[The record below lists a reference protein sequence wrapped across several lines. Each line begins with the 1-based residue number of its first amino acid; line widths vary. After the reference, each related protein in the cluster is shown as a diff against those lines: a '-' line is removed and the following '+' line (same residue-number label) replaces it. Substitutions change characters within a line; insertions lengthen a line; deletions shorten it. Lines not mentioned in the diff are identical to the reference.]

1 MHCVPTAQTPRC
13 KPEKQKTT
21 NTFIYYQTLLLTI
34 KHFKRMKK
42 NFLLLLWMTLL
53 PLAGWAQTPATLRTV
68 PETVSGL
75 YYDGTDKAIT
85 TPLTAVNYQSDY
97 QINHGGVRFVVKTAK
112 EDPTDEEKDAAQ
124 KVFTASFTAKD
135 AGYHYI
141 YYQVLGDGTANYS
154 DGEWLYLGAVY
165 INKGIRP
172 SVAPTGAENLV
183 YSGSA
188 QQLITAAGI
197 PEGDDNPVMEYKVG
211 TGAWVTSIDELKETN
226 VGTYVVDWQV
236 AETANWEKAE
246 GSVTVTI
253 APFDVTGKV
262 EMTWDETSFTYNGAA
277 QNPTNI
283 TLTGKDGE
291 NVPAFLASDYTL
303 NYGDNKNVK
312 DECYAQADFTGNF
325 TGNIKKEFKIAPLS
339 IVDGEG
345 NLAANFKLKDSDMT
359 SANASVYTGAE
370 IKPAVSL
377 MWKGSSLIKDAAAE
391 VGDYNRT
398 YENNI
403 DASNEAVIKYTAKN
417 NFTGEYTWKFK
428 ISPKAIGEASFTD
441 ISNQQYKGEAYDLA
455 VLTEG
460 KVTFGGNAL
469 VYGTD
474 FDAVSNKNL
483 KDVAT
488 QTITF
493 TGKGNWTGTTTKTFD
508 ITKAPLTVKAD
519 DKEKFFGDAD
529 PETTYTLD
537 GFVAPDTK
545 DNVEITG
552 TPTITRAS
560 GEDVNEYAYIVD
572 ASGMSATNYSF
583 AAAAEQ
589 GKLTIKAT
597 ALVFTIT
604 EATKAYGYKVPALNE
619 LGSFAYTASGLKSGN
634 SITAITWSVKDKDG
648 NEKAADEM
656 LVPGT
661 YTISATSI
669 TTNTG
674 SYVPTI
680 TPATLT
686 INPLVIKFV
695 AAAQSIAY
703 PAGAPKLD
711 KNGNF
716 GGEPNVSW
724 NNDRLEMWYG
734 EDEKSLAKITST
746 TPFYDTYKVWK
757 QDFVESLTWEPN
769 EGQTEKSI
777 AYPGQIVVNLAD
789 YDKTKYTVIT
799 VPGTVEWTGV
809 SYDITLTRVAKA
821 DVASQEVSSTIEKYN
836 KAENIN
842 VTIKYNDADD
852 YNTFKAEQWYTMVLP
867 FNATVREISAAF
879 GYAVV
884 DVIDETNTDKNK
896 MAFKLVMGDI
906 PANTPFIVKVDQPI
920 DMTAVDAVKFTN
932 KTIVNPADE
941 AALTQTDAAGN
952 KFIGSYTGIDG
963 LGAAVPGAWWF
974 SLSDGGIK
982 PASATGY
989 LRQLSAYM
997 ILNPEAKAPVFEIE
1011 EPDGMTTTIK
1021 AIDFAKENAAVSAE
1035 GWYTINGVKLV
1046 GAPTEKGVYIKDG
1059 KKVVIK

>member
-85 TPLTAVNYQSDY
+85 TPLTAGNYQSDY
-97 QINHGGVRFVVKTAK
+97 QINHGGVRFVVKTTK
-112 EDPTDEEKDAAQ
+112 VDPTNEEKDAAE
-124 KVFTASFTAKD
+124 KVITASFTAKD

-141 YYQVLGDGTANYS
+141 YYQVLGDGTGNYS
-154 DGEWLYLGAVY
+154 DGEWQYLGAVY

-183 YSGSA
+183 YSGSP
-188 QQLITAAGI
+188 QQLITAAGT
-197 PEGDDNPVMEYKVG
+197 PKGDDDAVMEYKYG
-211 TGAWVTSIDELKETN
+211 TAEWGTTIDIKELNAGSYTVE
-226 VGTYVVDWQV
+226 WRV

-246 GSVTVTI
+246 GNVMVTI
-253 APFDVTGKV
+253 APFDVTNKL
-262 EMTWDETSFTYNGAA
+262 EMAWDETSFTYNGAA

-283 TLTGKDGE
+283 TLSVKDEE
-291 NVPAFLASDYTL
+291 NVPAFTGSDYALT
-303 NYGDNKNVK
+303 YGVNKNVK
-312 DECYAQADFTGNF
+312 DDCYAQAGFTGNF
-325 TGNIKKEFKIAPLS
+325 TGNIKKEFEIAPLS

-345 NLAANFKLKDSDMT
+345 NLAAGFALSASDMT
-359 SANASVYTGAE
+359 NANASVYTGTA
-370 IKPAVSL
+370 ITPTVILRYNGKSMSHSVL
-377 MWKGSSLIKDAAAE
+377 D
-391 VGDYNRT
+391 VGDYARSYN
-398 YENNI
+398 NNI
-403 DASNEAVIKYTAKN
+403 NASDEAEIIFTAKN

-460 KVTFGGNAL
+460 KVTFGGKAL

-474 FDAVSNKNL
+474 FDAVSDKNL

-604 EATKAYGYKVPALNE
+604 EATKAYGYKVPALDA
-619 LGSFAYTASGLKSGN
+619 LGSFEYTASGLKSGN

-686 INPLVIKFV
+686 IKPLVIKFV

-711 KNGNF
+711 KNGSF
-716 GGEPNVSW
+716 GGESNVSW
-724 NNDRLEMWYG
+724 NNNRLEMWYG
-734 EDEKSLAKITST
+734 EDAENLTKLNST
-746 TPFYDTYKVWK
+746 TPFYDTYNVWK

-777 AYPGQIVVNLAD
+777 AHPGQIVVNLKAD

-799 VPGTVEWTGV
+799 VPGTVTWTGV
-809 SYDITLTRVAKA
+809 SNDITLTRVAKA
-821 DVASQEVSSTIEKYN
+821 DVATQEVSSTIEKYN
-836 KAENIN
+836 RAENIN

-867 FNATVREISAAF
+867 FDATVREISAAF

-884 DVIDETNTDKNK
+884 DVIDPTNTDKNK

-963 LGAAVPGAWWF
+963 LGAAVSGAWWF

-997 ILNPEAKAPVFEIE
+997 ILNPEANAPVFEIE